1 MRKRGV
7 AFAAVL
13 ATVSVGL
20 SACGSSE
27 EGTPVAGTSESTTA
41 PASTSA
47 PADAAD
53 MDDTSGEGGGER
65 GAASQEITPP
75 GTELKIGETATVP
88 YTFGG
93 SEGTIA
99 ITVTGSEKGEEA
111 DLADF
116 GEDAEGLVPYFIR
129 FKVENVDGSDLSFSL
144 VTLSAVASDGRHTG
158 ELVTGDVEGK
168 CENTSADDDF
178 TTAGASYESCSL
190 QASRPGL
197 EVTGAAFDR
206 DEYADDPVV
215 WTK

>member
-27 EGTPVAGTSESTTA
+27 EGTPVGGTSESTTA
-41 PASTSA
+41 PAPTSA

-99 ITVTGSEKGEEA
+99 ITVTGIEKGEEA

-116 GEDAEGLVPYFIR
+116 GEDAEG
-129 FKVENVDGSDLSFSL
+129 
-144 VTLSAVASDGRHTG
+144 
-158 ELVTGDVEGK
+158 K

-178 TTAGASYESCSL
+178 TTAGGVLRVVLVAGV
-190 QASRPGL
+190 AARAGGDGGRVRPGR
-197 EVTGAAFDR
+197 VCRRSGRVDQVIAAGDSR
-206 DEYADDPVV
+206 
-215 WTK
+215 